1 MSSSGN
7 PLASLIVR
15 FAAETGELHA
25 GFDDVA
31 KQMDGLGDRAI
42 KFGEKFAEG
51 LSFVELTKT
60 TFEAG
65 EEFENAMLKIER
77 ATGAVGEPL
86 AGLEE
91 SFSKTFGNVVQGAD
105 DVAGGLALLS
115 QRTGAT
121 GEDLDNLVEINSKL
135 AQVLGQT
142 LQPTVEST
150 QKVFAAFKT
159 SIEDQPEKLDALL
172 AISQKSGI
180 SFNTLVGGLQTIGP
194 TLRGMGLDITDSA
207 ALLANFEEQGI
218 STGKVAGTLNA
229 TLVSLAKEGFVDPKA
244 ALGEFLQQIID
255 AKDPT
260 EALQLAAENFKG
272 KGLVPLVDALQNGAG
287 NLATLRDAAA
297 NSKGRIDE
305 TADSTQT
312 LSQKFTLLEGATTK
326 LLAPIGIEL
335 VAALSHLVDAGTA
348 TVKFID
354 SIVQKADELDKT
366 FGTDAEH
373 ISGFSE
379 LFVIM
384 GKAIAEKAIPGFK
397 GLSDEAATSKFLDGT
412 MANGIKTIS
421 EMFPEFGKNVG
432 NAQDKFVDLDK
443 ELKEAEK
450 NLSEV
455 EKAVRLGIGTDE
467 DAAAARLKVVSA
479 MQALHPE
486 FTNIFAETDSWNSVL
501 KISDDLIGEQYEALL
516 KLAPTIS
523 AHTALLE
530 SQAISLKTRADLW
543 PIDMQGIED
552 QADALTAS
560 SDALSIN
567 NVNMKGFDEVLKLVQ
582 TGTKDQEK
590 AIQQQTA
597 AFGPLHDAHLL
608 GINDGTELAK
618 RMDETHAAYLRV
630 TGAVDDEGRAVYN
643 LHQQQIAQL
652 ADIRATIAEQQSLGL
667 NTDALQLKAI
677 HLADAIHAQNVG
689 YTDTVVAIHN
699 IVGSGITNAFND
711 LITGAGGAGDAI
723 KKMGESVV
731 TTFGDRILND
741 ALKPVLADL
750 DSIIDKALNA
760 SGKLLGLNP
769 SSPISAAGGV
779 DLGLPKQ
786 TISDIPKLPGIPS
799 FGGVTGS
806 GEGGIEGIGTNAGDF
821 GIGGDSGEVA
831 GAGGAGS
838 SLGLGSSFSSFL
850 SAAGAIGGVVS
861 AVSGIIGNFQNAR
874 QEGTLNAVESNT
886 RVGALYSLGTLR
898 ELELHT
904 RFYNSSLFPELKGI
918 LDWQGYIVNSIT
930 ALGSINLSALPGQIA
945 TALTPVL
952 KPGSTGA
959 PININIYGATDPAA
973 TADSVATMLKTL
985 SPVFT

>member
-121 GEDLDNLVEINSKL
+121 GEDLDKLVEINSKL

-207 ALLANFEEQGI
+207 ALLANFESQGI

-287 NLATLRDAAA
+287 NLTALRDAAA

-326 LLAPIGIEL
+326 LLAPIGVEL
-335 VAALSHLVDAGTA
+335 VAALGHLVDAGTG
-348 TVKFID
+348 TLKFID
-354 SIVQKADELDKT
+354 GIVEAADKLDKAA
-366 FGTDAEH
+366 GTDAGH
-373 ISGFSE
+373 VNAFSE
-379 LFVIM
+379 LLVIM
-384 GKAIAEKAIPGFK
+384 GRAAVEKAVPGLK
-397 GLSDEAATSKFLDGT
+397 ALSDEAANSKLLDGT
-412 MANGIKTIS
+412 MAERLRSIS
-421 EMFPEFGKNVG
+421 SQLVPNFNL
-432 NAQDKFVDLDK
+432 DKFVDLDK
-443 ELKEAEK
+443 NLKEAEK
-450 NLSEV
+450 DLSEV

-467 DAAAARLKVVSA
+467 DAAAARLKVVAA

-590 AIQQQTA
+590 AIQQTTA
-597 AFGPLHDAHLL
+597 AFGPLHDANLL
-608 GINDGTELAK
+608 GINDGSVLKT
-618 RMDETHAAYLRV
+618 RMDETHDAFLRV
-630 TGAVDDEGRAVYN
+630 TGAVDDHGLALYN

-652 ADIRATIAEQQSLGL
+652 ADIKATITEQQSLGL

-689 YTDTVVAIHN
+689 YTDTAVAIHN

-831 GAGGAGS
+831 GALSGGGGSALSTIASVASVAVPIVGAIAAIGSGIVSGLQGATTNDHLFHIMNDTARMELILGGNGEESVFGRTKGIWQFALEQKAFNFAVLHPDLANLQNLFQVAVGSLQHIDASTAALVANPAAGS
-838 SLGLGSSFSSFL
+838 K
-850 SAAGAIGGVVS
+850 
-861 AVSGIIGNFQNAR
+861 SGQ
-874 QEGTLNAVESNT
+874 
-886 RVGALYSLGTLR
+886 
-898 ELELHT
+898 
-904 RFYNSSLFPELKGI
+904 P
-918 LDWQGYIVNSIT
+918 IT
-930 ALGSINLSALPGQIA
+930 F
-945 TALTPVL
+945 
-952 KPGSTGA
+952 
-959 PININIYGATDPAA
+959 NIYGATDPTAV
-973 TADSVATMLKTL
+973 ADSISTMLKTL